1 MNAPSDPM
9 PKPALFDA
17 NRPRAARPI
26 SRAASVEIHHL
37 SDVHP
42 NAIIGSGTT
51 IGPFCKIGPDVV
63 LGQNNTLDSHVVL
76 SGPCNIGSGN
86 RFWPG
91 SVIGGE
97 PQDKGW
103 ADADTGTVIGDD
115 NQFREG
121 VTVHRGAEKEDGV
134 TRVGSRC
141 LLMSNAHVAH
151 NCQVGD
157 DCMLVNGV
165 LLGGHVHMHDGAIV
179 SGNSVVHHFAT
190 LGTLSFVSGGGK
202 LVRDLPPYM
211 LSAGTDNPAVR
222 TINLVGMRRA
232 GIPESEI
239 RGVKSAHKLLYR
251 AKKPIAEIRAELEE
265 KFDGVAPPAVERVLS
280 FVEAQSGGR
289 NGRGRDGK
297 PIPYTPTLI
306 NPIRRAA

>member
-1 MNAPSDPM
+1 M

-17 NRPRAARPI
+17 SELRATRPAPR
-26 SRAASVEIHHL
+26 SASVTIHHF

-42 NAIIGSGTT
+42 QAVLGAGTT
-51 IGPFCKIGPDVV
+51 VGPFCKIGPDVV

-76 SGPCNIGSGN
+76 DGPCNIGSGN

-97 PQDKGW
+97 PQDKSW
-103 ADADTGTVIGDD
+103 NNADTGTIIGDD

-121 VTVHRGAEKEDGV
+121 VTVHRGAEKEDGI
-134 TRVGSRC
+134 TRIGSRC

-151 NCQVGD
+151 NCIVGD
-157 DCMLVNGV
+157 DCMLVNGS
-165 LLGGHVHMHDGAIV
+165 LLGGHVHLHDGAII
-179 SGNSVVHHFAT
+179 SGNSAVHHFAT
-190 LGTLSFVSGGGK
+190 VGTLGFVSGSGK

-211 LSAGTDNPAVR
+211 MSAGSDSPRVR
-222 TINLVGMRRA
+222 TVNLIGMRRA
-232 GIPESEI
+232 GLSESEI
-239 RGVKSAHKLLYR
+239 RGVKLAHKLLFR
-251 AKKPIAEIRAELEE
+251 QMKPIAEIRAELEA
-265 KFDGVAPPAVERVLS
+265 KFDGVAPPAIEKLLS
-280 FVEAQSGGR
+280 FVETQSGGR

-297 PIPYTPTLI
+297 PIPYEPAVV

>member
-1 MNAPSDPM
+1 MNSSSDAM

-17 NRPRAARPI
+17 SELRATRPAPRSP
-26 SRAASVEIHHL
+26 SVTVHHL

-42 NAIIGSGTT
+42 RAVLGPGTT
-51 IGPFCKIGPDVV
+51 IGPFCTVGPDVV
-63 LGQNNTLDSHVVL
+63 LGADNTLDSHVVL
-76 SGPCNIGSGN
+76 SGPCNIGDGN

-91 SVIGGE
+91 CVIGGE

-103 ADADTGTVIGDD
+103 GEAETGTVIGDE

-121 VTVHRGAEKEDGV
+121 VTVHRGAEKEDGI
-134 TRVGSRC
+134 TRLGSRC

-151 NCQVGD
+151 NCVVGD

-165 LLGGHVHMHDGAIV
+165 LLGGHVHMQEGAIV

-190 LGTLSFVSGGGK
+190 VGTLAFVSGGGK

-211 LSAGTDNPAVR
+211 LSAGTDNPTVR

-239 RGVKSAHKLLYR
+239 RGVKLCHRLLYR
-251 AKKPIAEIRAELEE
+251 SKKPIAEVRAELEA
-265 KFDGVAPPAVERVLS
+265 KFEGVAPPAVERVLG
-280 FVEAQSGGR
+280 FVEQQSGGR

-297 PIPYTPTLI
+297 PIPYAPAAVH
-306 NPIRRAA
+306 PVRRAA